1 MLSTRIERRPATYVP
16 AVACRRAKKAT
27 MISTHLAVVLMPAA
41 TACNPGSV
49 GSRPGAGGGPNAMA
63 LATQGSFLTVQ
74 RTCVTIEPAD
84 SRRIEMLMRVPLR
97 RDVSGERLMPQP
109 RSRMRRRALVVAV
122 FVSAV
127 MLAVVPWAGAGTLD
141 QSQSGIGSVRA
152 LLSER
157 NIWAQT
163 FTNGVSGGLDQV
175 DLAVG
180 RQGAQTTPLQVE
192 IRAVSGGVPSGP
204 ALASA
209 TVPAASLPRF
219 GTVGFFSVP
228 LTSPAPVTAGAQYA
242 IVVSTPSCGFS
253 NCYVWALGP
262 GANPYP
268 AGLGLVTQDGGATWT
283 PVNAFG
289 ATDFAFK
296 TYVLPPPTGKQQCK
310 KGGWKQF
317 RNPSFKNQGQCVKY
331 ANHHGT
337 MSSKGKDDEKGQG
350 KKKPGKK

>member
-1 MLSTRIERRPATYVP
+1 MGSEHRDG
-16 AVACRRAKKAT
+16 
-27 MISTHLAVVLMPAA
+27 
-41 TACNPGSV
+41 PG
-49 GSRPGAGGGPNAMA
+49 GNPNARA
-63 LATQGSFLTVQ
+63 LATQGLFLTGR

-84 SRRIEMLMRVPLR
+84 SRRIKMVTRVPLR
-97 RDVSGERLMPQP
+97 RDVSGERLTPQP

-127 MLAVVPWAGAGTLD
+127 MLAVVPSAGAGTLD
-141 QSQSGIGSVRA
+141 QSQPGIGTVQA
-152 LLSER
+152 LLFER
-157 NIWAQT
+157 NLWAQT
-163 FTNGVSGGLDQV
+163 FTNGVTGGLDQV
-175 DLAVG
+175 DLAV
-180 RQGAQTTPLQVE
+180 RREGAQTTPLQVE

-209 TVPAASLPRF
+209 TVPAASLPPF

-228 LTSPAPVTAGAQYA
+228 LTSPAPVTAGTQYA
-242 IVVSTPSCGFS
+242 IVVSTPSCGFV
-253 NCYVWALGP
+253 NCYVWAFGP

-268 AGLGLVTQDGGATWT
+268 AGLGLLSRDGGATWT
-283 PVNAFG
+283 PPNAFG

-331 ANHHGT
+331 ANHHGA

-350 KKKPGKK
+350 KKKTGKKK